1 MLSNIRQRE
10 VRHRYL
16 FAIEDPFELD
26 HNVARTVTHHG
37 IVAIRDEFRRAWR
50 IITAIGQGR
59 PPEGQLFDAVVEDI
73 AAEEAEKTTRHD
85 SIDTRATPTAE
96 ERPLDHQPQEQH
108 PLA

>member
-1 MLSNIRQRE
+1 MQRE

-50 IITAIGQGR
+50 VLMDVGNGREPQQGH
-59 PPEGQLFDAVVEDI
+59 LFDSLTEVQEPASDE
-73 AAEEAEKTTRHD
+73 
-85 SIDTRATPTAE
+85 
-96 ERPLDHQPQEQH
+96 QPQQ
-108 PLA
+108 PRTLAAV